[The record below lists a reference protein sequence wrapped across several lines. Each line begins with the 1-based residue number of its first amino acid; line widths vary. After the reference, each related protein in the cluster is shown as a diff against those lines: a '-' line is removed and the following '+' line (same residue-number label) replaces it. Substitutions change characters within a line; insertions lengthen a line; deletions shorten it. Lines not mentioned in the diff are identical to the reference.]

1 MFDRQQKV
9 VIDGISSNHETVNA
23 GIPQGSVLGP
33 FLFLL
38 YINDICDD
46 LVNNKRLFTDGTSLY
61 AIVEIGTTNEANH
74 LLVT

>member
-1 MFDRQQKV
+1 MTFHQTTKQLMLVFLRF
-9 VIDGISSNHETVNA
+9 
-23 GIPQGSVLGP
+23 VLGP
-33 FLFLL
+33 FLFIL

-46 LVNNKRLFTDGTSLY
+46 LVNNKRLFTDDTSLY